1 MKTLTKDNLS
11 IYIFDND
18 TKLEI
23 TPDYIVVGDPI
34 QFIIADCNSQNTV
47 LHESITP
54 PEDWSGHKYFFD
66 GIDWSTN
73 SDWVDHTL
81 EEQTA

>member
-11 IYIFDND
+11 IYIFSND

-23 TPDYIVVGDPI
+23 THDHIVVGDPI

-47 LHESITP
+47 LHENITP

-73 SDWVDHTL
+73 SNWVDHTL